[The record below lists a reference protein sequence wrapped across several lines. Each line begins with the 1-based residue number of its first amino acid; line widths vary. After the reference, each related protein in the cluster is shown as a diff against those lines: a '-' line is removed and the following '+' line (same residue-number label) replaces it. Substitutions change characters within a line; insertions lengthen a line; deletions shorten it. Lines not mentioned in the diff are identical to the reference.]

1 MTARGGTR
9 MAARN
14 PGSAVEGKVLG
25 RPGGEPGPPRA
36 YTVRRMAAARTFQAD
51 KAKTPISFET
61 GVLGMVSLTMSYS
74 HWKYNQ
80 LSSAIRCFTV
90 LFGMGRSGTTSLW
103 SSGKGFAARAAN
115 SLLGQKQS

>member
-1 MTARGGTR
+1 

-61 GVLGMVSLTMSYS
+61 GVLGMVSLTMSYFCLLYTS
-74 HWKYNQ
+74 DAADEED
-80 LSSAIRCFTV
+80 SGGI
-90 LFGMGRSGTTSLW
+90 GGRRIY
-103 SSGKGFAARAAN
+103 KKKKR
-115 SLLGQKQS
+115 QKS

>member
-1 MTARGGTR
+1 

-14 PGSAVEGKVLG
+14 PGSAVEGEVLG

-61 GVLGMVSLTMSYS
+61 GVFGMVSLTMSYF

-90 LFGMGRSGTTSLW
+90 LFGMGRSGTTSL
-103 SSGKGFAARAAN
+103 
-115 SLLGQKQS
+115 